1 MLNRQGREATNVFKA
16 RGVRFYCKVVRLHV
30 CTFVTLL
37 VHITSDVERLGSAVD
52 SFGAKWDSSLSKNGL
67 GFWLTTNVVPV
78 T

>member
-1 MLNRQGREATNVFKA
+1 MNMLNRQGGEATNVFKA

-52 SFGAKWDSSLSKNGL
+52 SFGAKWDSSLSKMVLVFG
-67 GFWLTTNVVPV
+67 
-78 T
+78 

>member
-1 MLNRQGREATNVFKA
+1 MVGRPPTWSKPGASNSLAKLF
-16 RGVRFYCKVVRLHV
+16 V
-30 CTFVTLL
+30 CTFVTLFD